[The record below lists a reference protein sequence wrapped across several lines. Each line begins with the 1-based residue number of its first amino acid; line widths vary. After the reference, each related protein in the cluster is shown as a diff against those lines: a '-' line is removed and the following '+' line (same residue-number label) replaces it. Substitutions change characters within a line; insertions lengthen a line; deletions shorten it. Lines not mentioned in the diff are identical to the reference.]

1 MQYQAHDYQKRATQ
15 LVIDIPR
22 IGLFLDMG
30 LGKTVITMTA
40 IRELRFANTEAC
52 GRRHLDQGA
61 RKVGPPQRPEDL
73 EGFGK

>member
-1 MQYQAHDYQKRATQ
+1 MKFIPHDYQKRATQ

-40 IRELRFANTEAC
+40 IQELMLTASRSPASWS
-52 GRRHLDQGA
+52 
-61 RKVGPPQRPEDL
+61 
-73 EGFGK
+73 